1 VEGPTDDPAVLA
13 LRARQ
18 RRNFLATLFCSQ
30 GVPMVLAGDELGRT
44 QRGNNNAYCQ
54 DNEVSWVDWAMAGT
68 EAGLLGFTRAL
79 SALRREHP
87 VFRRRRFFLGHPAGD
102 GHLADIAWLTP
113 SGREMRNADWGTP
126 GCAMTVF
133 LNGDAL
139 TEPGP
144 HGERLRDDSFLLMLS
159 AERHPLEFTVPGVK
173 YGESWAV
180 VADTATDGPADP
192 ATPPELAAGDRVTL
206 TGNSMLVLR
215 RCPAG
220 ERG

>member
-1 VEGPTDDPAVLA
+1 
-13 LRARQ
+13 
-18 RRNFLATLFCSQ
+18 
-30 GVPMVLAGDELGRT
+30 
-44 QRGNNNAYCQ
+44 
-54 DNEVSWVDWAMAGT
+54 
-68 EAGLLGFTRAL
+68 
-79 SALRREHP
+79 
-87 VFRRRRFFLGHPAGD
+87 
-102 GHLADIAWLTP
+102 
-113 SGREMRNADWGTP
+113 
-126 GCAMTVF
+126 
-133 LNGDAL
+133 
-139 TEPGP
+139 
-144 HGERLRDDSFLLMLS
+144 MLS